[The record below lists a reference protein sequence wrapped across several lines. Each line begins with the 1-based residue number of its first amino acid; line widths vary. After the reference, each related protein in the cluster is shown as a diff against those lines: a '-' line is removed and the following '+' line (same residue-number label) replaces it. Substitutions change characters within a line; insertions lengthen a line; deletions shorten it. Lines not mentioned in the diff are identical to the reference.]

1 MTESTDSPDR
11 TVILMELS
19 AVVDAGATGARGAAA
34 GLRGANAA
42 ATPRNANFSSFIGA
56 STHTRSSTHSVALR
70 RGSHGTERWVMIRH
84 GTTHRPKIGIRASMG
99 QPAEAEAASL
109 LDNNA
114 APPPQRTPRKAVVA
128 GLALLAA
135 VTAATARA
143 TRPAPRLASNAMD
156 IAVTGPYGANTAAQY
171 PFLASGRYDALVE
184 PHASTELRVAGAP
197 RSAASASW
205 TFGDGRAAP
214 SGFAVMKFG
223 QDHPNQRLNSTQPIA
238 FGHRRST
245 SRYCLYLASRMA
257 STPA

>member
-1 MTESTDSPDR
+1 
-11 TVILMELS
+11 
-19 AVVDAGATGARGAAA
+19 
-34 GLRGANAA
+34 
-42 ATPRNANFSSFIGA
+42 
-56 STHTRSSTHSVALR
+56 
-70 RGSHGTERWVMIRH
+70 
-84 GTTHRPKIGIRASMG
+84 MG

>member
-42 ATPRNANFSSFIGA
+42 ATPRNANFSSFISVDA
-56 STHTRSSTHSVALR
+56 HSKLKSVALVGPPASTCGR
-70 RGSHGTERWVMIRH
+70 RWVMIRH

-109 LDNNA
+109 LDNDA
-114 APPPQRTPRKAVVA
+114 TPPPPPQRPPRKAVVA
-128 GLALLAA
+128 GVALLAA
-135 VTAATARA
+135 VAAATARA
-143 TRPAPRLASNAMD
+143 TRPAPRLASSAMD

-197 RSAASASW
+197 RSAA
-205 TFGDGRAAP
+205 AA
-214 SGFAVMKFG
+214 V
-223 QDHPNQRLNSTQPIA
+223 R
-238 FGHRRST
+238 
-245 SRYCLYLASRMA
+245 
-257 STPA
+257 